1 MALAEIGWV
10 LTSLVL
16 PMTCSMYYRKAVNSK
31 LGGTRKNRWFPGF
44 LQTWTLER
52 RGCMSKQAVLSLYLS
67 LLSWIKQAAGSFQMV
82 RAQLTLFCHT
92 NGWMFQGVRDFPF
105 YVESWVFVLH
115 WFLAALFYTALA
127 SWLTNVSAS
136 DAICCSIAPC
146 ECTIILR
153 RSWGWTLTW
162 YEWLA
167 LYSHPKMFRPCL
179 CPVPLLLYPYDSP
192 LLLKT
197 YFQPFP
203 HLCIDS

>member
-1 MALAEIGWV
+1 MD
-10 LTSLVL
+10 
-16 PMTCSMYYRKAVNSK
+16 
-31 LGGTRKNRWFPGF
+31 PGNKR
-44 LQTWTLER
+44 LYVYA
-52 RGCMSKQAVLSLYLS
+52 GCALSLYLS

-82 RAQLTLFCHT
+82 RAQFTLFCHT
-92 NGWMFQGVRDFPF
+92 NGWMFQGVCDFPF
-105 YVESWVFVLH
+105 YVKSWVFVLH

-136 DAICCSIAPC
+136 DSICCSIAPC

-153 RSWGWTLTW
+153 HSWGWTLIQ

-167 LYSHPKMFRPCL
+167 LYSHPKMSRPCL
-179 CPVPLLLYPYDSP
+179 CPAPLLLYPYDSH